1 MKYKTLRD
9 IVTGEFIVIDTWGED
24 VNLAISYIP
33 ELFPKT
39 STLESIHKYYY
50 KTPLDF
56 TNIEL
61 ININV
66 LIEE

>member
-1 MKYKTLRD
+1 MECQTLRD
-9 IVTGEFIVIDTWGED
+9 IVTGEFIVIDSWVED
-24 VNLAISYIP
+24 VSLAVCDIP

-39 STLESIHKYYY
+39 STLESIQKYYH

-61 ININV
+61 INV
-66 LIEE
+66 KIEL